1 MLWTLL
7 LHWISFF
14 ERHKHKRKLQCHRR
28 DNAMIMVKVFS
39 KHTRKNVF
47 KKKKKAYFSLL
58 LTSVGLAVCSKSA
71 ARTYFCYIQTQERC
85 YRSSHIANTTKANIQ
100 IYFKKVG
107 LEKWYHSC
115 KCLLVRKWRSKH
127 IRAEKFYTP
136 RFYNKTE
143 NNTSHSF
150 S

>member
-1 MLWTLL
+1 M
-7 LHWISFF
+7 SQ
-14 ERHKHKRKLQCHRR
+14 KGQCH
-28 DNAMIMVKVFS
+28 DYGESIFETYKEKCV
-39 KHTRKNVF
+39 

-107 LEKWYHSC
+107 LEK
-115 KCLLVRKWRSKH
+115 
-127 IRAEKFYTP
+127 
-136 RFYNKTE
+136 
-143 NNTSHSF
+143 
-150 S
+150 